1 MKILVT
7 GGMGYLGNI
16 LIPELLKKHHVT
28 CVDNLFFNQ
37 KINAELIKKNNFL
50 FLKEDVNNKKFM
62 NSIVK
67 NYDAIIPLAAIVGAP
82 LSNKL
87 KKLTKFT
94 NLESVKNLCK
104 NLSKDQLIIMP
115 VTNSGYGVGKAD
127 SLCDEKSPLNPM
139 SIYGKTKVDAEK
151 IVMDRENSISF
162 RLATVFGPSF
172 RMRTDLLVNNF
183 TYIAYKKKYLELFEP
198 KFRRNYIHIND
209 VANGFI
215 FGLENFR
222 KLKGQVYN
230 LGLSSANLTKEQLC
244 KKIQKLVNGFTYKI
258 IYGKKDEDQRDY
270 FVSNKKIEKKGF
282 IARQSLEKGIKQL
295 LKLYSQKNFKKSTNF
310 PF

>member
-7 GGMGYLGNI
+7 GGMGYLGNV
-16 LIPELLKKHHVT
+16 LMPKLLKKNHVT
-28 CVDNLFFNQ
+28 CIDNLFFNQ
-37 KINAELIKKNNFL
+37 RINSNLLKNKNFL
-50 FLKEDVNNKKFM
+50 FIKEDVNNKNFIK
-62 NSIVK
+62 SILK
-67 NYDAIIPLAAIVGAP
+67 NYDVIIPLAAIVGAP

-87 KKLTKFT
+87 KKLTKKT
-94 NLESVKNLCK
+94 NLDSIKFLVKNT
-104 NLSKDQLIIMP
+104 STEQIIIMP
-115 VTNSGYGVGKAD
+115 VTNSGYGVGKTG
-127 SLCDEKSPLNPM
+127 SYCDEKSPLNPI
-139 SIYGKTKVDAEK
+139 STYGKTKVDAEK
-151 IVMDRENSISF
+151 IVMDRRNSISF

-198 KFRRNYIHIND
+198 HFRRNYIHIDD
-209 VANGFI
+209 VAGGFVY
-215 FGLENFR
+215 GLENFK
-222 KLKGQVYN
+222 KLRGQIYN

-244 KKIQKLVNGFTYKI
+244 KKIQKLVRGFSYKI
-258 IYGKKDEDQRDY
+258 IHGKKDEDQRDY

-282 IARQSLEKGIKQL
+282 TARSSLEKGIKQL